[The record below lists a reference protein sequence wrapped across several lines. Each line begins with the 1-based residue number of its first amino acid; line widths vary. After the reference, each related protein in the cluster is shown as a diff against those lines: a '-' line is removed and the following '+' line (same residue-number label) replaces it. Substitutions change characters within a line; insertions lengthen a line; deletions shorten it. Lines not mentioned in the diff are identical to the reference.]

1 MLDPAIEGFLT
12 ERREAW
18 LKKKLNSSQSE
29 SEQAELQTE
38 AQLHFAMAKW
48 LPDAAKRA
56 KQLNVVS
63 HPAKFSHS
71 AAQTSSVIA
80 QAEYRNDGLLRYG
93 NVVDIELDVFGNAAA
108 MDVYKFVSLSLQD
121 GLTVLQHLEQKTDVI
136 QQQFDLPTV
145 SFEELHSGLMAV
157 KQDNDPQVFTSGKV
171 KQVYFPV
178 ESEEKGYHLL
188 SVLTSS
194 GLIYELKQRI
204 NKMRFS
210 EEIKQARE
218 DRKSNEFNPN
228 GLHEIYGLT
237 GIGFGGTKP
246 QNISALNS
254 QNGGVAY
261 LLKSMPPELDK
272 RDIRL
277 PKRDFFN
284 EVLWTKAFDW
294 AFKQLDYLLNKD
306 WKNTFEIRNQ
316 RDAVFQE
323 AIYQAAELVW
333 RIREILP
340 GWSESDTYQN
350 LPAWQAHWLD
360 QLFEDQR
367 IEADEYLDLA
377 MGGFSQWFL
386 NAFEAYLKV
395 NNRLFDDTDLKHFFG
410 LGEGFNS
417 ETEQQFK
424 EAFR

>member
-1 MLDPAIEGFLT
+1 MLDPAIESFLT

-18 LKKKLNSSQSE
+18 LKKKLKPSQSE

-38 AQLHFAMAKW
+38 ATLQFALANW

-80 QAEYRNDGLLRYG
+80 QTEYRNDGLLRYG
-93 NVVDIELDVFGNAAA
+93 NVTDIGLDVFGNAAA

-121 GLTVLQHLEQKTDVI
+121 GLTILQHLEQKTDVI
-136 QQQFDLPTV
+136 QQQFDLPTA
-145 SFEELHSGLMAV
+145 SFDELHSGLMAM
-157 KQDNDPQVFTSGKV
+157 KQDNDPQTSTSGKV

-178 ESEEKGYHLL
+178 ESAENGYHLL
-188 SVLTSS
+188 SILTSS
-194 GLIYELKQRI
+194 GLMYELKQRM

-210 EEIKQARE
+210 DDTKQARE
-218 DRKSNEFNPN
+218 DRKSGEFNPN
-228 GLHEIYGLT
+228 GLREIYGLT

-246 QNISALNS
+246 QNISALNN

-261 LLKSMPPELDK
+261 LLKSMPPEILK

-306 WKNTFEIRNQ
+306 WRNTFEIRNQ
-316 RDAVFQE
+316 RDDVFQE

-333 RIREILP
+333 RIREISP
-340 GWSESDTYQN
+340 GWSEFDTYEN
-350 LPAWQAHWLD
+350 LPAWQIYWLD
-360 QLFEDQR
+360 QLYENQR
-367 IEADEYLDLA
+367 KEEDEYLDLA
-377 MGGFSQWFL
+377 MKGFSHWFL

-395 NNRLFDDTDLKHFFG
+395 NKRLFDDAELKHFMG
-410 LGEGFNS
+410 LGEGFNP